1 MVIIIYMVFRIDI
14 SILPSH
20 LRRTLMKEIGLSNR
34 SRKSSDNSES
44 KSLDTDKSH
53 SNASDISD
61 VTAIDD
67 ENNPNTLR

>member
-1 MVIIIYMVFRIDI
+1 
-14 SILPSH
+14 
-20 LRRTLMKEIGLSNR
+20 MKEIGLSNK

-44 KSLDTDKSH
+44 KLLDTDKSH

-67 ENNPNTLR
+67 ENSPHTLR

>member
-1 MVIIIYMVFRIDI
+1 MVFRIDI
-14 SILPSH
+14 SILPSY
-20 LRRTLMKEIGLSNR
+20 LRRTLMKEIGLSNI

-44 KSLDTDKSH
+44 KLLDTDKSH